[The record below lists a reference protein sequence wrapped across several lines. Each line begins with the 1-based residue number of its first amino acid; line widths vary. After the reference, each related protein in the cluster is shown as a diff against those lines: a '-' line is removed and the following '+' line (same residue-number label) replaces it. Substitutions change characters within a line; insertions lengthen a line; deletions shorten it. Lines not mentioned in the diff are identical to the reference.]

1 MCIYIIC
8 MLKFIDLMLYYWMY
22 GSVKYIFNFLLGELY
37 MYDIFQNILEDM
49 KGFYRDISFINIY

>member
-22 GSVKYIFNFLLGELY
+22 GSVKYIFNFLLRELY